1 MQEPKFRIETP
12 VFTWIIL
19 PDFAG
24 YYLFFTPLFH
34 LLERNE
40 DVLLTM
46 G

>member
-12 VFTWIIL
+12 VFAWVIL
-19 PDFAG
+19 PDFVGFYFYFA
-24 YYLFFTPLFH
+24 PLF
-34 LLERNE
+34 LLLDRNE